1 MTDYERLDAWHA
13 RQSSKAHSSRLIHE
27 AAAMVEK
34 RIMASNNVIELAS
47 YQRSRAEIVVAHAL
61 SPRTCR
67 YCGAELEDDERDD
80 DCSSALNV
88 ESDRLRWRAAQIL
101 RGLVCEG

>member
-1 MTDYERLDAWHA
+1 
-13 RQSSKAHSSRLIHE
+13 
-27 AAAMVEK
+27 MVEK
-34 RIMASNNVIELAS
+34 RITASNNVIELAN
-47 YQRSRAEIVVAHAL
+47 YQRSRADVVVAHAL
-61 SPRTCR
+61 SPRSCR
-67 YCGAELEDDERDD
+67 YCGAELDDDERED

>member
-1 MTDYERLDAWHA
+1 
-13 RQSSKAHSSRLIHE
+13 
-27 AAAMVEK
+27 MVEK
-34 RIMASNNVIELAS
+34 RITASNNVVELAN
-47 YQRSRAEIVVAHAL
+47 YQRGRTGTFLGYAM

-67 YCGAELEDDERDD
+67 YCGAELEEDERED

-88 ESDRLRWRAAQIL
+88 ESARLRWRAAQIL

>member
-1 MTDYERLDAWHA
+1 MTDYERLGAWHA
-13 RQSSKAHSSRLIHE
+13 RQSSRARSSRLIQE
-27 AAAMVEK
+27 AAMVEK
-34 RIMASNNVIELAS
+34 RITASNNVIELAN
-47 YQRSRAEIVVAHAL
+47 YQRSRADIVVAHAL

-67 YCGAELEDDERDD
+67 YCGAELDDDERED

>member
-1 MTDYERLDAWHA
+1 
-13 RQSSKAHSSRLIHE
+13 
-27 AAAMVEK
+27 MVEK
-34 RIMASNNVIELAS
+34 RITASNNVVQLAN
-47 YQRSRAEIVVAHAL
+47 YQRSRAAIVVVDAL

-67 YCGAELEDDERDD
+67 YCGADLDEDERED

-88 ESDRLRWRAAQIL
+88 ESARLRWRAAQIL

>member
-1 MTDYERLDAWHA
+1 
-13 RQSSKAHSSRLIHE
+13 
-27 AAAMVEK
+27 MVEK
-34 RIMASNNVIELAS
+34 RIMASDNVVELAA
-47 YQRSRAEIVVAHAL
+47 YQRSRAGTFSAYAL

-67 YCGAELEDDERDD
+67 YCGAELEDDERED

-88 ESDRLRWRAAQIL
+88 DEARLRWRAAQIL

>member
-1 MTDYERLDAWHA
+1 
-13 RQSSKAHSSRLIHE
+13 
-27 AAAMVEK
+27 MVEK
-34 RIMASNNVIELAS
+34 RITASNNVVELAN
-47 YQRSRAEIVVAHAL
+47 YQRSRADIVVVHAL

-67 YCGAELEDDERDD
+67 YCGADLDDDERED

-88 ESDRLRWRAAQIL
+88 ESARLRWRAAQIL

>member
-1 MTDYERLDAWHA
+1 
-13 RQSSKAHSSRLIHE
+13 
-27 AAAMVEK
+27 
-34 RIMASNNVIELAS
+34 MASNNVIDLAS
-47 YQRSRAEIVVAHAL
+47 YQRSRADIVVAL

>member
-1 MTDYERLDAWHA
+1 
-13 RQSSKAHSSRLIHE
+13 
-27 AAAMVEK
+27 MVEK
-34 RIMASNNVIELAS
+34 RITAPDNVVELAN
-47 YQRSRAEIVVAHAL
+47 YRGRVDIVVAHAL

-67 YCGAELEDDERDD
+67 YCGAELEEDERED

-88 ESDRLRWRAAQIL
+88 ESARLRWRAAQIL

>member
-1 MTDYERLDAWHA
+1 
-13 RQSSKAHSSRLIHE
+13 
-27 AAAMVEK
+27 MVEK
-34 RIMASNNVIELAS
+34 RITASHNVVELAN
-47 YQRSRAEIVVAHAL
+47 YQRSRADIVVVRAL
-61 SPRTCR
+61 SPRACR
-67 YCGAELEDDERDD
+67 YCGADLDEDERED